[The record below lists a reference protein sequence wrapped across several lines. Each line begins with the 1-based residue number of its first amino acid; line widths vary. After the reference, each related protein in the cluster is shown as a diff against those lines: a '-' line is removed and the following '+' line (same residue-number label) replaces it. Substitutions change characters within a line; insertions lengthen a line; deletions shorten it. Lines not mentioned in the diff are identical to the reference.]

1 MQIGRPA
8 FSVVASG
15 GKLTVTPVEKPP
27 RRNLLL
33 HTQLRKEAGVG
44 IEPTYGAFA
53 EPGLTTWLPRR
64 GKGITNTR

>member
-33 HTQLRKEAGVG
+33 HRKEAGVG
-44 IEPTYGAFA
+44 IGR
-53 EPGLTTWLPRR
+53 LCR
-64 GKGITNTR
+64 